1 MKALIRFELR
11 KILTKRTAIAAITAI
26 LLLSLLLGI
35 STFQNMY
42 AHDGKGAEGSGK
54 TAVEIDKRLAAQYE
68 GVLTDEKVQQM
79 MAAFKPNRDLHGLN
93 AKYLYS
99 NALQSAVFH
108 YFSDLDGNWNGLS
121 VADVFGNQE
130 IKIGYVNGWLHS
142 SQNMIRIFLFLSFAI
157 ILMVAPVFSGE
168 YSGVDQIILSS
179 RYGKTKCASAKII
192 ASFVSAVFVTFL
204 VAALNLL
211 LAFLAY
217 GTEGLDCSIL
227 FAPMDFSEGYIP
239 FNITCGTV
247 LLYQILLAFMGAIG
261 ATGMTLIFSAV
272 CKNQLA
278 AFAISA
284 VVYAIPIMLPIP
296 ETSALYRFI
305 VLLPL
310 YCAQCTSVLSVEQM
324 GNGMLYAVWA
334 VPMAVLLG
342 MLGTVISRRRFR
354 KHQVS

>member
-1 MKALIRFELR
+1 MKALIRFEMR
-11 KILTKRTAIAAITAI
+11 KILTKRTAIVSITAI

-42 AHDGKGAEGSGK
+42 AFDGKSASGSGK
-54 TAVEIDKRLAAQYE
+54 AAVEIDKRLAAQYE
-68 GVLTDEKVQQM
+68 GVLTDKKVQQM

-121 VADVFGNQE
+121 VSDVFGDQE
-130 IKIGYVNGWLHS
+130 IKIGYVNGWLHT

-157 ILMVAPVFSGE
+157 ILLIAPVFSGE

-179 RYGKTKCASAKII
+179 RYGKTKCAAAKII
-192 ASFVSAVFVTFL
+192 ASFVSALFVTFL
-204 VAALNLL
+204 VAVLNLL

-227 FAPMDFSEGYIP
+227 FAPTEFSEGYIP

-247 LLYQILLAFMGAIG
+247 LTYQILLAFMGVIG
-261 ATGMTLIFSAV
+261 ATGITLIFSAV

-296 ETSALYRFI
+296 ETNALYKFI
-305 VLLPL
+305 VLMPL
-310 YCAQCTSVLSVEQM
+310 YCVQCTSVLSVKQM

-334 VPMAVLLG
+334 VPVAILLAI
-342 MLGTVISRRRFR
+342 LGAVISRGRFR